1 MKNLSKTLFSFFLIV
16 ILASCS
22 SQSTVVDN
30 KTSKLLN
37 TENFTFIAEEANYDG
52 YNYTLE
58 DISRKENS
66 WENLPNFRERKV
78 FVRSKSTPLDAEYS
92 VAVTNNKLEIF
103 LPYFLGLNK
112 EWTTNPSRTIQYTTS
127 DSGFIKLISTDFTVD
142 QKINKNGKTTLTIIA
157 NDITNPVKIKIDVFK
172 DGKSLLVVDSSIR
185 KSSSFRGYITTNAI
199 AKN

>member
-78 FVRSKSTPLDAEYS
+78 FVRSKSTPLDEEYS

-103 LPYFLGLNK
+103 LALKYA
-112 EWTTNPSRTIQYTTS
+112 PSVATE
-127 DSGFIKLISTDFTVD
+127 
-142 QKINKNGKTTLTIIA
+142 KNNI
-157 NDITNPVKIKIDVFK
+157 
-172 DGKSLLVVDSSIR
+172 
-185 KSSSFRGYITTNAI
+185 ITTIAI
-199 AKN
+199 SIIKS